1 MSLIRYTQKVN
12 TEPYQIEIYEM
23 ADGKVPFDAWFLS
36 LRDEK
41 TKAIV
46 RKRLAR
52 IRLGSFGDRKPV
64 GEGVSELKI
73 DFGPGFRI
81 YYAMHEKTVVLLLT
95 AGNKSSQSKDI
106 KRAIEYWREFR
117 SENNA

>member
-1 MSLIRYTQKVN
+1 MDA
-12 TEPYQIEIYEM
+12 EPYQIEIYET
-23 ADGKVPFDAWFLS
+23 ADGKSPFDTWFLS

-46 RKRLAR
+46 RKRLGR
-52 IRLGSFGDRKPV
+52 VRLGNFGDRRSV

-81 YYAMHEKTVVLLLT
+81 YYAGDK
-95 AGNKSSQSKDI
+95 GSQSKDI
-106 KRAIEYWREFR
+106 KRAIEYWQEFR
-117 SENNA
+117 SEKDA